1 LPIDESPPDDDE
13 PDELEGVQGA
23 EEPVEGAPGLVD
35 DEPPVELDGDGED
48 EPPPAV
54 PGKPALPVLPPV
66 LGMPVLPEL
75 PPVLGMPALLP
86 ELLLELLLEL
96 LPELLPELPVLGEP
110 ALPALPELPPELGEP
125 ALPESCPQP
134 LARSV
139 ALTTSATNGGR
150 TQRAVTRKAPTLN
163 VFISFYP
170 AYRLS
175 DCQIRRPARHLR

>member
-86 ELLLELLLEL
+86 EL
-96 LPELLPELPVLGEP
+96 PVLGEP
-110 ALPALPELPPELGEP
+110 ALPELPELPPELGEP